1 MEGPSLVIATEEFLP
16 FVGQKIRHA
25 EGAARLDFEEITG
38 QKLKGVSSWGK
49 HFLLLFDGFALR
61 IHFLMFGS
69 YRINNP
75 RENRDPKMLLTF
87 PKGDKIYFYSC
98 AIKRIDENIEDAYDW
113 SIDIMS
119 KKWKPGKALAKLEA
133 KPQGMVCD
141 VLMDQTI
148 FSGIGNIIKNEVLYN
163 LKLHPEQRVG
173 DLSAEELK
181 ALVKAARHYSL
192 QFYKWKKIGQLKRH
206 WQIFRK
212 KDCPYEHGELIK
224 RKTGRGERMSFY
236 CEICQPLHSRV
247 LEGRPKKGP
256 SHSKTIGNPAFP
268 V

>member
-1 MEGPSLVIATEEFLP
+1 MEGPSLVIATEEFSP
-16 FVGQKIRHA
+16 FVGQKIHRA

-38 QKLKGVSSWGK
+38 RKLSGVASWGK
-49 HFLLLFDGFALR
+49 HFLLRFDGFALR

-75 RENRDPKMLLTF
+75 RENREPKMLLTF

-98 AIKRIDENIEDAYDW
+98 AIKRIDAHIEDAYDW
-113 SIDIMS
+113 STDIMS
-119 KKWKPGKALAKLEA
+119 KKWKPEKALTKLEV
-133 KPQGMVCD
+133 KPKEMVCD

-163 LKLHPEQRVG
+163 LRLHPEQRVG
-173 DLSAEELK
+173 DLSTGELK
-181 ALVKAARHYSL
+181 TLVKEARHYSL
-192 QFYKWKKIGQLKRH
+192 QFYKWKKNGQLKRH

-236 CEICQPLHSRV
+236 CEACQPLHPAV
-247 LEGRPKKGP
+247 LKEMPKKGP
-256 SHSKTIGNPAFP
+256 SHSKTIGNPTFR